1 MEYGTIVDALA
12 IVTAISVYFGLLF
25 IAYRRNDKGYIMNK
39 RNASR
44 VKREIEWVAKAPQRK
59 CSNCINVERYGAFKE
74 KFKCKKHVFPT
85 KGNAVC
91 KDYVPKKEL
100 E

>member
-44 VKREIEWVAKAPQRK
+44 VKREIEWVAKAPQKK
-59 CSNCINVERYGAFKE
+59 CSNCLYVGRYGAFDE
-74 KFKCKKHVFPT
+74 KFECKCFLFTT

-91 KDYVPKKEL
+91 KHFTFKED
-100 E
+100 